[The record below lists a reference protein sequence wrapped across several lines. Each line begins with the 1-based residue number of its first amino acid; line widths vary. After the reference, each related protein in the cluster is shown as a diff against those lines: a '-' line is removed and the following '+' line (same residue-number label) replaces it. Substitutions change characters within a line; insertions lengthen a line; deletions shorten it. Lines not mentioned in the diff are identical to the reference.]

1 MAEKILIIDD
11 DIDTTRLVC
20 LMFQNLGY
28 QTVVANDGRQGLV
41 KTSKEAPDLVLLD
54 IMMPDMD
61 GYEVARRLRNN
72 PETTR
77 IPILMFTAKSQAD
90 DKIIGYDAGAD
101 DYLTK
106 PTHPSQLQAHVKALL
121 KRSLKAETEQ
131 IPPQISSSKMTETR
145 RSTHQGK
152 EKLTDNLV
160 RTRFAT
166 WFENTPSNE
175 VKE

>member
-11 DIDTTRLVC
+11 DVDTTRLVC

-28 QTVVANDGRQGLV
+28 QTVAANDGRQGLV
-41 KTSKEAPDLVLLD
+41 KTSQEAPDLVLLD

-61 GYEVARRLRNN
+61 GYEVARRLRSN

-77 IPILMFTAKSQAD
+77 IPILMFTAKSQAED
-90 DKIIGYDAGAD
+90 RIIGHDAGAD

-106 PTHPSQLQAHVKALL
+106 PTHPTQLQAHVQALL
-121 KRSLKAETEQ
+121 KRSPKAEIEHP
-131 IPPQISSSKMTETR
+131 PPQLSSPKMDKKK
-145 RSTHQGK
+145 RSTRQGK
-152 EKLTDNLV
+152 KNLADNLV
-160 RTRFAT
+160 RARFAT
-166 WFENTPSNE
+166 WFENTPSND

>member
-121 KRSLKAETEQ
+121 KRSPKAETEQ
-131 IPPQISSSKMTETR
+131 TTPQLSSSKNNEKKSSTR
-145 RSTHQGK
+145 RGK
-152 EKLTDNLV
+152 KNLADNLV
-160 RTRFAT
+160 RARFAT
-166 WFENTPSNE
+166 WFENPPSND